1 MKRSKFFEFYLTYLL
16 NEVFLALIGYNWRYL
31 KTMIEVEV
39 KVKVDHDK
47 ARPILKKIGA
57 IKVKVEDQSDTYFTA
72 PHRDF
77 TKTDEVLR
85 IRSLEKQAVLT
96 YKGPKL
102 DGVSKTREELETP
115 VDGITAKRVL
125 NALGFLEAGIVSK
138 IREVFKVGEIIVC
151 LDAVDNLGQFLE
163 VEIITKNEKYIEI
176 SRQKLF
182 EFLKQFGF
190 EEKDSI
196 RKSYLEM
203 IQEVNYPLS

>member
-1 MKRSKFFEFYLTYLL
+1 M
-16 NEVFLALIGYNWRYL
+16 ALIEYNWRYL

-39 KVKVDHDK
+39 KVKADHEK
-47 ARPILKKIGA
+47 VLSILKKIGA
-57 IKVKVEDQSDTYFTA
+57 IKVKVEEQSDTYFAA

-77 TKTDEVLR
+77 AKTDEVLR
-85 IRSLEKQAVLT
+85 IRALEGQNILT

-102 DGVSKTREELETP
+102 DRVSKTREELETP
-115 VDGITAKRVL
+115 VEGISAKKVL
-125 NALGFLEAGIVSK
+125 IALGFSEAGIVSK
-138 IREVFKVGEIIVC
+138 RREVFEVGEIIVC
-151 LDAVDNLGQFLE
+151 LDAVENLGQFLE
-163 VEIITKNEKYIEI
+163 VEIITKNEKHIET

-203 IQEVNYPLS
+203 IQEVQDH